1 MTAATAA
8 TAATAGTT
16 TTPAPTVKVSVCS
29 ECLSVLFDGV
39 GHDQLCSRTGEL

>member
-1 MTAATAA
+1 MTATL
-8 TAATAGTT
+8 
-16 TTPAPTVKVSVCS
+16 TPAPCPVVPAVTTTVCS

>member
-1 MTAATAA
+1 MSTTPTVPAPVVAP
-8 TAATAGTT
+8 TT
-16 TTPAPTVKVSVCS
+16 TVTVCS